1 MNRKNIGNGSLF
13 FLLRC
18 LLFSYLLTGACL
30 LLLALLLYRL
40 RLSEQ
45 VISVALIVIYVAAV
59 FLAGF
64 LTGKGMKNRK
74 ISVGT
79 CGGNRVFCGH
89 GSGLSCGE
97 SWPEGTG
104 YTLFYNHDPVYGRR
118 DAGRHAELMPQP
130 AHGGQQPAV
139 APTSLPSPPGCH
151 CHPAATVAWLPL
163 SPGRSRMPLLFCR
176 RLNSNEEIFIQE
188 VF

>member
-64 LTGKGMKNRK
+64 LAGKGMKNRK
-74 ISVGT
+74 
-79 CGGNRVFCGH
+79 FLW
-89 GSGLSCGE
+89 GL
-97 SWPEGTG
+97 
-104 YTLFYNHDPVYGRR
+104 
-118 DAGRHAELMPQP
+118 AE
-130 AHGGQQPAV
+130 
-139 APTSLPSPPGCH
+139 
-151 CHPAATVAWLPL
+151 
-163 SPGRSRMPLLFCR
+163 
-176 RLNSNEEIFIQE
+176 
-188 VF
+188 